1 MNASSRMFYLVD
13 EGNDEVIAL
22 QLLQRHLHF
31 VALYWHPT
39 ISLSIGFQLKRSTRP
54 IEECSSLPTACICK
68 LSFPDSFRFGN
79 ISYWKQSLFAWC
91 LSITRRPIS
100 CGWISAP
107 SLGRC
112 FSVPSGLWWFV
123 ARCGDHEL
131 DAACRADGECRAQDK
146 FGCHHGGPF
155 LHGQDNRPS
164 RWPHATCKHAV
175 SFERFGHPKSLLWP
189 SPGRCRWWRRSTS
202 GGHRSLEYRQAD
214 TVSSGATQKSAACG
228 RSSLRRPQSEDQR
241 LQADLRQSYR
251 QKKAGNGEDRAISEA
266 DARHA
271 PHVAPAG
278 REPAIGRIEGHFPNG
293 VGRRHKRTRP
303 LLGFGL

>member
-1 MNASSRMFYLVD
+1 MNASSRMFCLVD

-112 FSVPSGLWWFV
+112 LSVPSGLRWFV
-123 ARCGDHEL
+123 ARCGDHEP
-131 DAACRADGECRAQDK
+131 DAACRADGECRAQD
-146 FGCHHGGPF
+146 
-155 LHGQDNRPS
+155 
-164 RWPHATCKHAV
+164 
-175 SFERFGHPKSLLWP
+175 
-189 SPGRCRWWRRSTS
+189 ST
-202 GGHRSLEYRQAD
+202 
-214 TVSSGATQKSAACG
+214 
-228 RSSLRRPQSEDQR
+228 RSSLAATTVGRSCMDRITGRAGGHTRHASMPSR
-241 LQADLRQSYR
+241 LSALGIP
-251 QKKAGNGEDRAISEA
+251 KACSGPHQDAAGGGG
-266 DARHA
+266 ARHQA
-271 PHVAPAG
+271 V
-278 REPAIGRIEGHFPNG
+278 IGR
-293 VGRRHKRTRP
+293 
-303 LLGFGL
+303 